1 MPFFKIKIVWKLIIK
16 NNIFI
21 LELFHQN
28 FESHLACLCLLFFGW
43 QLAHH
48 LHCPFFKN
56 PEVFLYSSSHR
67 RGRIWATQAHRF
79 RLRQPIFRQNARC
92 IRNRILRSLN
102 VRCLLPKQNKNGS
115 RSAHQTWRGKLQCY
129 FLVILSP

>member
-56 PEVFLYSSSHR
+56 PGSFSLFFLPQKRSNMGNTSSSIPAPAANFPSECPMHQKSDPQVPECPMS
-67 RGRIWATQAHRF
+67 ATKTEQKWVSECPSN
-79 RLRQPIFRQNARC
+79 LAR
-92 IRNRILRSLN
+92 
-102 VRCLLPKQNKNGS
+102 
-115 RSAHQTWRGKLQCY
+115 
-129 FLVILSP
+129 